1 MTADD
6 LLASLRAEQHDFA
19 NAKQR
24 AAFRRD
30 IERSLSDE
38 QRARLDD
45 ADRQRKALD
54 RMMRDPGR

>member
-6 LLASLRAEQHDFA
+6 LLASLRSEQHDHA

-24 AAFRRD
+24 AALRRD

-38 QRARLDD
+38 QRAQLDD